1 MRKLTIFLFCFIF
14 FTNFVNAKWDVCKYE
29 KKYSQIWYY
38 NNCDNKK
45 LEIKKVEKKETT
57 KKESKKGRLYTSTSK
72 NELPEWANPTDKVLK
87 YYANRYSKHSITRK
101 GFKFKVKADGDYKK
115 FNSNLITDDFVTEQ
129 LSNTALLSY
138 IMYSNGEILIDQK
151 TEKYSKYFNDN
162 TKWQSMSMGK
172 SIISY
177 MIGHAICRGYISGI
191 NETMN
196 WDIFDNTYYEN
207 AKLINVLNMASS
219 NPINHNTGYK
229 KWPNNSTIQGIMKRE
244 IKNTVPGKNVYHYSN
259 VDTNVVASYLLHKM
273 GHKDFKKL
281 LNEIFNEKI
290 NVQYDVSLFKQEDA
304 SSKTESLTYAFHITR
319 YDYLRIAAVMLDDWN
334 LNTCEGQ
341 YLKSL
346 HKNRIEKGKTNN
358 RNTTDAFSHTKHYGG
373 QFHMGISGK
382 RDKPIF
388 IMDGYGGQTITID
401 FENNKIFTT
410 HAIHRNYNWM
420 KLVHEKL

>member
-1 MRKLTIFLFCFIF
+1 MKKIYLTLFLILFSTSAFAF
-14 FTNFVNAKWDVCKYE
+14 DVCEHE

-38 NNCDNKK
+38 NNCDGKK
-45 LEIKKVEKKETT
+45 LEIKKVKKE
-57 KKESKKGRLYTSTSK
+57 KVLPIYNSTSK
-72 NELPEWANPTDKVLK
+72 NEIPEGSRPTEKVLK
-87 YYANRYSKHSITRK
+87 HYANKYSKLHRTRK
-101 GFKFKVKADGDYKK
+101 GYKFIVKADGEYRIFDT
-115 FNSNLITDDFVTEQ
+115 NLSTDDFVTEQ
-129 LSNTALLSY
+129 LNTTALLSY
-138 IMYSNGEILIDQK
+138 IMYANGEILVDQK
-151 TEKYSKYFNDN
+151 TEKYSKYFNDK
-162 TKWQSMSMGK
+162 TKWHSQSMGK

-281 LNEIFNEKI
+281 LNKIFNEKI

-319 YDYLRIAAVMLDDWN
+319 YDYLRIAVAMLDDWN

-382 RDKPIF
+382 RNKPIF